1 MPATPTRV
9 PWASDFLC
17 LAQRFGERTAVVDRE
32 GATSYADL
40 FARAAGIGKAVLAA
54 GAKVCEPV
62 GTLLPNGRAAVAASY
77 GVTVAGAAEARLNT
91 ALAEAELAHCLKTAG
106 IRIVVTD
113 RERAALVGR
122 LGAKAVIAED
132 AGMTDLAQCRFDAP
146 PADGWGRVG
155 FTSGTT
161 GAPKGIVHSQGGRWI
176 ANVLLRATLPKAPVA
191 GDNVL
196 LMTPFSHGAALMTY
210 AFLDTGAAVTLLDG
224 VDPAVALP
232 LIERGGVNQMFAPPT
247 VLAKLLSA
255 TGGRTFPGLAAIYT
269 GTAPLSGALYREARR
284 TFGPVIRI
292 TYGKSE
298 IWNPITVL
306 APDEADAWYAGDGEP
321 TTTCVGWPASGVEI
335 RIDTLAADAGEPD
348 AGVAAEPGQACG
360 GIGEVKLRTRHMF
373 LGHAVD
379 GRFVP
384 ESGDGF
390 HGTGDLGFIDGRG
403 RLQLVGRSADV
414 MKSGGYKVLPEQVEA
429 ELRPSALP
437 AEIAVISL
445 PSAYWGEIVTL
456 VVAGTGEPPDL
467 AEAIGRMTA
476 YKRPRLV
483 AMLDAIPRNSI
494 GKIVRRRAR
503 ELVLEKYAL
512 EDGQRPRLVAK
523 V

>member
-1 MPATPTRV
+1 MTVSIPSQV
-9 PWASDFLC
+9 PWASDFLS
-17 LAQRFGERTAVVDRE
+17 LSQRYGKRVAVVDRD
-32 GATSYADL
+32 GATTYADL
-40 FARAAGIGKAVLAA
+40 FAHAAGIGNAVLAA
-54 GAKVCEPV
+54 SAKACEPV

-77 GVTVAGAAEARLNT
+77 GVTVSGAAEARLNT

-132 AGMTDLAQCRFDAP
+132 AGRTDLAQCRFEAP
-146 PADGWGRVG
+146 AADGWGRVG

-161 GAPKGIVHSQGGRWI
+161 GAPKGIVHSQGGRWL
-176 ANVLLRATLPKAPVA
+176 ANVLLRATLPKTPGA

-210 AFLDTGAAVTLLDG
+210 AFLDTGAAVTLLNG

-232 LIERGGVNQMFAPPT
+232 MIETGSVNQMFAPPT

-255 TGGRTFPGLAAIYT
+255 PGGRTYRGLAAIYT
-269 GTAPLSGALYREARR
+269 GTAPLSGALYAQARR

-306 APDEADAWYAGDGEP
+306 APDEAEAWYAGDGEP
-321 TTTCVGWPASGVEI
+321 STSCVGWPASGVEI
-335 RIDTLAADAGEPD
+335 RIDKL
-348 AGVAAEPGQACG
+348 AAEPGEGSTASETNAG
-360 GIGEVKLRTRHMF
+360 HRDIGEVKLRSRHMF

-384 ESGDGF
+384 ENEDGF
-390 HGTGDLGFIDGRG
+390 HATGDLGFIDERG
-403 RLQLVGRSADV
+403 RLQLVGRAADV
-414 MKSGGYKVLPEQVEA
+414 MKSGGYKVLPEEVEA

-445 PSAYWGEIVTL
+445 PSIYWGEIVTL
-456 VVAGTGEPPDL
+456 VVAGTGDPPDL
-467 AEAIGRMTA
+467 TQAIGRMTA
-476 YKRPRLV
+476 YKRPRLI
-483 AMLDAIPRNSI
+483 AMLDAVPRNSI

-512 EDGQRPRLVAK
+512 EDGPRPRLIAK
-523 V
+523 S